1 MNPLSA
7 AVAQT
12 QPATVAQT
20 QPTASYRGV
29 QVFFAPEGEQV
40 RAQKYTFSRTN
51 DIFNQHGWISPRQNS
66 ASRRELRF
74 CSVRWQLNGPNFV
87 GRGLKKMPKS
97 MTREW
102 LLAASETSQLAE
114 RGEMDEQVGGA
125 MQRAVLLGGRWDPAE
140 LWRHMLELRERDPAI
155 KAYLDGATK
164 ASL

>member
-1 MNPLSA
+1 MLWCRCSSH
-7 AVAQT
+7 QKE
-12 QPATVAQT
+12 
-20 QPTASYRGV
+20 SR
-29 QVFFAPEGEQV
+29 FAHFAHFL
-40 RAQKYTFSRTN
+40 RTFSHFQSNGLNFT
-51 DIFNQHGWISPRQNS
+51 QANS
-66 ASRRELRF
+66 ASRRELTF
-74 CSVRWQLNGPNFV
+74 CSVRQLNGPNFV

-140 LWRHMLELRERDPAI
+140 LWRHMLALRERDPAI